1 MPRKRPRKKGER
13 RSAARQKDMVR
24 KTDAGKDPTIADVDF
39 DNPGEKAAYIREL
52 QRKAGVNIR
61 TAVKKL
67 RDAGIIDERGKR
79 IRKELP
85 PDMRPGSRCQVP
97 R

>member
-1 MPRKRPRKKGER
+1 MPQKRHGKKEKHR
-13 RSAARQKDMVR
+13 AASRQEPMSR
-24 KTDAGKDPTIADVDF
+24 KTDAGKEPTIADVDF

-61 TAVKKL
+61 TAVQKL